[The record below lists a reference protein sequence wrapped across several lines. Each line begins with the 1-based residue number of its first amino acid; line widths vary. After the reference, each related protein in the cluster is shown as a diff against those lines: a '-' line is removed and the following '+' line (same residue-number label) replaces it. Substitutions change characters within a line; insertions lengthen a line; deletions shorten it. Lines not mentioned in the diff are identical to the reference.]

1 MTRRVLMMTIL
12 LLAALCAQALAAD
25 TVRTTGSVN
34 LREGPGRNYAKV
46 AAVGRGKVL
55 DYLGETVADGRGV
68 DWYKVSYRDKA
79 LWVSSR
85 YSKLEQAAP
94 AQPAATLQPRIAPTA
109 LPTLG
114 AGDMVE
120 LSDFYLSRLSDAALA
135 LKLTAHGQDN
145 LSELQNFYTNDA
157 LLIAGNDL
165 LEHFLVTG
173 PGYAIFGVY
182 VGMDI
187 AAARGALLSAGLV
200 QAGNTMGAYFQ
211 HLAGPRSSVNVD
223 GYDSGISLMTDGA
236 GSVTEISW
244 STYSG

>member
-1 MTRRVLMMTIL
+1 MKKRALLIAMIL
-12 LLAALCAQALAAD
+12 LALCAHALGAG

-34 LREGPGRNYAKV
+34 LREGPGRNYPKA
-46 AAVGRGKVL
+46 AAVGKGKVL
-55 DYLGETVADGRGV
+55 DYLGETVADARGV
-68 DWYKVSYRDKA
+68 DWYKIAYKDQV

-85 YSKLEQAAP
+85 YSKLEQQAP
-94 AQPAATLQPRIAPTA
+94 AEPAATLPPRIAPA
-109 LPTLG
+109 VLPTLG

-120 LSDFYLSRLSDAALA
+120 LSDFYLSSLSDAALA
-135 LKLTAHGQDN
+135 LRLTAHGEDN
-145 LSELQNFYTNDA
+145 LSELQHFYTNDA

-187 AAARGALLSAGLV
+187 NAARSALLSAGLV

-223 GYDSGISLMTDGA
+223 GYDSGISLMTDAA
-236 GSVTEISW
+236 GTVTEISW